1 LDWLP
6 GWGGRKYGGEK
17 MLSRLIQYG
26 LVGVFALAIAGY
38 GNNAFAQDD
47 PCDDDPC
54 ADPCSDG
61 DPCAGDDDDD
71 DDDDG
76 GDPCG
81 GDPCGDGGG
90 DTGGGDMAM
99 EGAAP
104 PATGVAKGKI
114 AIWVDVGL
122 NLSAD
127 AVAKPFAIAPDVW
140 YGVSDKLAVGL
151 AHSGYAANGFLGAP
165 NAGLCLAGEDNGC
178 ISVYN
183 NLAGLAKF
191 AVMAEAGKPLS
202 VVVNGG
208 VVIPNIKDTLLAG
221 LKVGADV
228 GYMTGKIHI
237 GVSPNIYIGVTE
249 RDFNKEALN
258 IPVMV
263 GYGVNEK
270 LKAGV
275 QTGIAG
281 PLDGFGDAFRV
292 PLSLAAMYNVGP
304 KINAGGAFTLFNIAG
319 KNSSADFRSLNIFVN
334 YNL

>member
-1 LDWLP
+1 
-6 GWGGRKYGGEK
+6 
-17 MLSRLIQYG
+17 MLNRLIQYG

-38 GNNAFAQDD
+38 GNNVYAQDD
-47 PCDDDPC
+47 
-54 ADPCSDG
+54 
-61 DPCAGDDDDD
+61 DDDDAMSD

-76 GDPCG
+76 GGAAADDDDDGG
-81 GDPCGDGGG
+81 GDPCGGGG
-90 DTGGGDMAM
+90 DPCGGGGGGGDMAGGGDGDMAM
-99 EGAAP
+99 EAH

-114 AIWVDVGL
+114 AIWVDVGV

-151 AHSGYAANGFLGAP
+151 VHSSFGTGGFFGSPAN
-165 NAGLCLAGEDNGC
+165 GLCLAGDTKGC

-183 NLAGLAKF
+183 NTAVLAKF

-221 LKVGADV
+221 LKVGADI
-228 GYMTGKIHI
+228 GYMTGKIMVHA
-237 GVSPNIYIGVTE
+237 SPNVYVGVTE

-258 IPVMV
+258 VPVMV
-263 GYGVNEK
+263 GYMASPK
-270 LKAGV
+270 LHAGV

-292 PLSLAAMYNVGP
+292 PFSLAAMYGVGP
-304 KINAGGAFTLFNIAG
+304 KINAGAAFTFYNIAG
-319 KNSSADFRSLNIFVN
+319 KGSSADFRSLNIFLN